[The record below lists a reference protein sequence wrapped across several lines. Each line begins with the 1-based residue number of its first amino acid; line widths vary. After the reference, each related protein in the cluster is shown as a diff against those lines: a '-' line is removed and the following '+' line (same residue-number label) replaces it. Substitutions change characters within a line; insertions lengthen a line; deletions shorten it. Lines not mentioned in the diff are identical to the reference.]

1 MDNKFKLLLI
11 LYTICITIYLVFM
24 KCAGDA
30 VHNNDDNTE
39 VVDSIDTDSS
49 GCGINEGSD
58 TLWQRLLDDSIL

>member
-30 VHNNDDNTE
+30 VHNNNDNVE

-49 GCGINEGSD
+49 GCDIDEDSD

>member
-1 MDNKFKLLLI
+1 MNDKFKLLLI

-30 VHNNDDNTE
+30 VYNDNYNAE
-39 VVDSIDTDSS
+39 VVDSITTDSS
-49 GCGINEGSD
+49 GCDIDEDSD